1 MKVKMVFIVRKD
13 LQMSHGKMSGQ
24 CAHAAINV
32 YRSFC
37 KQKESMSYTLDQMYE
52 GAFPMDV
59 CFGCDDAFTTMANL
73 ESEWEN
79 TGETKII
86 CSTSSLVKLQNLYDK
101 SKLLITP
108 ETYDFFISDLIVD
121 QGRTEL
127 EENTITCF
135 ALFGNSETID
145 KITKKLQLY

>member
-1 MKVKMVFIVRKD
+1 MQVKMVFIVRKD
-13 LQMSHGKMSGQ
+13 LQMTHGKMSGQ

-32 YRSFC
+32 FRRFTNIM
-37 KQKESMSYTLDQMYE
+37 QNAARDLDQMY
-52 GAFPMDV
+52 D
-59 CFGCDDAFTTMANL
+59 GCYTFDQDLDDEYTAMCAM
-73 ESEWEN
+73 EREWED

-101 SKLLITP
+101 SKLLVNGNV
-108 ETYDFFISDLIVD
+108 YDFFISDLIVD
-121 QGRTEL
+121 AGRTEL
-127 EENTITCF
+127 EENTTTCF

>member
-1 MKVKMVFIVRKD
+1 MQVKMVFVVRKD

-32 YRSFC
+32 YRSFS
-37 KQKESMSYTLDQMYE
+37 KQMQSVSYTLDQMYE
-52 GAFPMDV
+52 GAFPMDQ
-59 CFGCDDAFTTMANL
+59 CLGLDDQYTLMAQI
-73 ESEWEN
+73 ESKWES

-86 CSTSSLVKLQNLYDK
+86 CSTSSSVKLQNLYDK

-108 ETYDFFISDLIVD
+108 ETYDFFVSDLIVD
-121 QGRTEL
+121 AGRTEL
-127 EENTITCF
+127 EENTTTCF
-135 ALFGNSETID
+135 ALFGNTETID